1 MKADAQKK
9 PNTQKSPKPKARRK
23 TSKNLE
29 TARARQ
35 DYLDIEIARNNA
47 LKATG
52 MTDEQLE
59 TMLRPVVRAAID
71 GLLPE
76 QDSLVVIYNL
86 VGDFAPKTAHERM
99 ICGHVLSTYFFMNV
113 NMHLG
118 MRASFAPIRTSLFQT
133 ATKLGHLNKSS
144 LELLHRL
151 QKGEDRKVIAF
162 EYNHVTR
169 KEAGP
174 DAHAKPKQGKGKR
187 KQEGRPVNGSPAMNG
202 HAMNGHALNG
212 HGLNGHARN
221 RRKPK
226 CAQRIMAS

>member
-9 PNTQKSPKPKARRK
+9 PNTQKSPKPKARKK
-23 TSKNLE
+23 TPKSPEHARFYQDCLDIE
-29 TARARQ
+29 TAR
-35 DYLDIEIARNNA
+35 RNA
-47 LKATG
+47 FKATG
-52 MTDEQLE
+52 MTEAQLQ
-59 TMLRPVVRAAID
+59 TILNPICRAVAD
-71 GLLPE
+71 GQLLPPG
-76 QDSLVVIYNL
+76 DLIDATNL
-86 VGDFAPKTAHERM
+86 VSEFAPKTAYERM
-99 ICGHVLSTYFFMNV
+99 ICGQLLSTYFFMNV

-118 MRASFAPIRTSLFQT
+118 MRASLVPIRTSLFQT
-133 ATKLGHLNKSS
+133 ATKLGHLNKGL
-144 LELLHRL
+144 LEMLHRL
-151 QKGEDRKVIAF
+151 QNGEDRKVIAF

-174 DAHAKPKQGKGKR
+174 DAHAKPKQGKR

>member
-151 QKGEDRKVIAF
+151 QKECP
-162 EYNHVTR
+162 E
-169 KEAGP
+169 
-174 DAHAKPKQGKGKR
+174 KQFI
-187 KQEGRPVNGSPAMNG
+187 PA
-202 HAMNGHALNG
+202 
-212 HGLNGHARN
+212 
-221 RRKPK
+221 PTEK
-226 CAQRIMAS
+226 CACNECRFMKMNTLEKLHDCMANRTPEVTLDDAIIERAHQPIERMLEISAR